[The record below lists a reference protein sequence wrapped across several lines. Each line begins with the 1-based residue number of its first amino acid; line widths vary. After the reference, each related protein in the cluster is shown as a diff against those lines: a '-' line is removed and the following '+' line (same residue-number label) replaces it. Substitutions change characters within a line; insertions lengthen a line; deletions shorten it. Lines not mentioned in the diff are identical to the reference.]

1 MDNILHY
8 TDPTLTLVAAV
19 SFVIT
24 FLVGVWLGGKY
35 GKQTVFP
42 ALVVSFVAF
51 YIRSTAFPLSF
62 EAIAAV
68 SALHVATGALTALIV
83 GRSNRPKA

>member
-19 SFVIT
+19 SFVVT
-24 FLVGVWLGGKY
+24 L
-35 GKQTVFP
+35 
-42 ALVVSFVAF
+42 
-51 YIRSTAFPLSF
+51 AFPLSF

-68 SALHVATGALTALIV
+68 SALHVAAGDLTALII
-83 GRSNRPKA
+83 GRFNRPLA